1 MCLGAVTKT
10 RTNMEE
16 EEEDIGAAPT
26 TITNREELE
35 RGTADNYF
43 YMPGLGEVPDIDVPV
58 DLPDLPGV
66 VDDITYRFVQI
77 IQGTYNA
84 YIKSCSSVNRYFR
97 KAVFDAL

>member
-1 MCLGAVTKT
+1 
-10 RTNMEE
+10 MEE

-66 VDDITYRFVQI
+66 VDDIMYRFV
-77 IQGTYNA
+77 NA
-84 YIKSCSSVNRYFR
+84 GVLI
-97 KAVFDAL
+97 